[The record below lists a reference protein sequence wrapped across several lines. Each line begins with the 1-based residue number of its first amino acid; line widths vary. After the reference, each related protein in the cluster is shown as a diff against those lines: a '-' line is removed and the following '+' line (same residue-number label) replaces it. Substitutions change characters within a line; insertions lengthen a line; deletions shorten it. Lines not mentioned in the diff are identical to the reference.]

1 MRRAVVS
8 QTGVGQSTIVPCDQY
23 INSTQIT
30 LAAAVAGTVT
40 YSIEFTCDDIFAA
53 NFSPST
59 ATWYTHAVLFNQTGN
74 NASNFM
80 FPVTACRINNTSGT
94 GTTTLTVLQ
103 SGAL

>member
-1 MRRAVVS
+1 MRRVTVS
-8 QTGVGQSTIVPCDQY
+8 QTGVGTSNLVVCDQY

-30 LAAAVAGTVT
+30 LAAKISGTVT
-40 YSIEFTCDDIFAA
+40 YTIEFTCDDVFAD
-53 NFSPST
+53 NFTPAS
-59 ATWYTHAVLFNQTGN
+59 ATWYPHAVLFNQNAN

-80 FPVTACRINNTSGT
+80 FPITACRINNTAGT

>member
-1 MRRAVVS
+1 MKRIVIS

-30 LAAAVAGTVT
+30 LAAAISGTVT
-40 YSIEFTCDDIFAA
+40 YTIEFTCDDIYADGF
-53 NFSPST
+53 NPST
-59 ATWYTHAVLFNQTGN
+59 ATWYPHAVLASLTA
-74 NASNFM
+74 NACSNFM
-80 FPVTACRINNTSGT
+80 FPVTACRINNTAGT

>member
-8 QTGVGQSTIVPCDQY
+8 QTGVGASDLVVCDQY

-30 LAAAVAGTVT
+30 LATLVAGTVS
-40 YSIEFTCDDIFAA
+40 YNIEYTCDDVFAA
-53 NFSPST
+53 GFTPAS
-59 ATWYTHAVLFNQTGN
+59 ATWYTHAVLFNQTAN

-80 FPVTACRINNTSGT
+80 FPVTACRINIASGT
-94 GTTTLTVLQ
+94 GTVTLTVLQ